1 MKKKDGL
8 LSDAEFCVAV
18 ISVLVGRLGG
28 EVAITNQE
36 FSDIVGIVLSEKL
49 DDGKVKLFF
58 NSN

>member
-18 ISVLVGRLGG
+18 ISVLVKRLGG

-36 FSDIVGIVLSEKL
+36 FSAIVGIVLNEKL
-49 DDGKVKLFF
+49 DDKLFL